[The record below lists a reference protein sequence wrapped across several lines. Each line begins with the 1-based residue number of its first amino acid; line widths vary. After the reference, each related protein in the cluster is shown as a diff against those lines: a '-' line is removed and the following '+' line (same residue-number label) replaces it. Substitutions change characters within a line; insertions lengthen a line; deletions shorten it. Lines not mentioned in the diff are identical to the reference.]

1 MRHRARA
8 FRLEIP
14 ACLGDYAETN
24 RRRYAQ
30 EQHMLARPAE
40 RIKQLLSVLDR
51 GLAYW
56 LPILLLLLAALARV
70 AVPDVLDRL
79 SHLAFDLYQRED
91 PRDASDMP
99 VRIVD
104 IDDHS
109 LKTVGQWPWPRG
121 TIAQLVDKLREA
133 GAAVVVFDVLF
144 SEPDRTSPKLL
155 LPLLSS
161 NGVSETAAEQLLA
174 QVRDPDEVLAQA
186 IAKMPVVL
194 GFALTEKGG
203 TNNLVTKGGFS
214 FAGAA
219 GADPLIGTDHFP
231 EVVADLPVLQQA
243 AAGNGAVN
251 PHLDWDS
258 VLRRVPL
265 VFRLGADRA
274 VPSLAAEALRL
285 AVDAHGYIGKAAG
298 ANGEDSYGVNTG
310 LNAVKIGPF
319 VVPTD
324 GGGMVWLHYARS
336 EPSLYIPASD
346 ILKGK
351 FDPEKIKDNIVLIG
365 ASAKGLQ
372 DLHPTP
378 LSPDTPGTEI
388 HAQLIEQVLQ
398 GSYLARPDWAPGAEA
413 IFTLVIGL
421 ILVAAIPR
429 TSALL
434 SGAIGL
440 VSIAIAMAASWYA
453 FTGARMLF
461 DPVYPMVVLGVVY
474 IGTTLLSHRQTE
486 RRQRE
491 IRQAFSRYMSPHMV
505 AELAKHPE
513 KLKLGGEIKLITIMF
528 CDIRGFTTL
537 SEGLSA
543 GELGQLINDFLT
555 PMTEIITEH
564 QGTID
569 KYIGDCIMAFW
580 NAPLDDPDHAK
591 NAVSAAQAMRRKLV
605 ELNEEWGKAG
615 RRQIHIGIGV
625 NTGECCVGNFGSQQ
639 RFDYS
644 LLGDPVNLSSR
655 LEGLTKQYGVDLV
668 IGEDTAELLDDPS
681 LIELDLVAVKGKSR
695 AVRIYTILEH
705 PIETVQFNAQHGA
718 LLAAYRRRDWN
729 TALSMLED
737 ETLRAEPGM
746 AAVYDVFRDRIEQ
759 LQTDSP
765 PEDWDGVYVAHEK

>member
-1 MRHRARA
+1 
-8 FRLEIP
+8 
-14 ACLGDYAETN
+14 
-24 RRRYAQ
+24 
-30 EQHMLARPAE
+30 MLARPAV
-40 RIKQLLSVLDR
+40 RIKELLTFLDR

-56 LPILLLLLAALARV
+56 LPILLLLVAALARV
-70 AVPDVLDRL
+70 VVPGVLDRL
-79 SHLAFDLYQRED
+79 SPLAFDMYQREA
-91 PRDASDMP
+91 PRDATDLP

-104 IDDHS
+104 IDDAS
-109 LKTVGQWPWPRG
+109 LKQIGQWPWPRG

-133 GAAVVVFDVLF
+133 GAAVVVFDALF

-161 NGVSETAAEQLLA
+161 NGLSPDAAAQLLA
-174 QVRDPDEVLAQA
+174 QVRDPDDVLAQA
-186 IAKMPVVL
+186 IAKVPTVL
-194 GFALTEKGG
+194 GFALTERGG
-203 TNNLVTKGGFS
+203 TNNLANKAGFS
-214 FAGAA
+214 IAGSA
-219 GADPLIGTDHFP
+219 GEDPLIFADHFA
-231 EVVADLPVLQQA
+231 EVVADLPVLQKA
-243 AAGNGAVN
+243 AAGEGAVN
-251 PHLDWDS
+251 PHLDWDN

-265 VFRLGADRA
+265 VLRLGKDRP

-285 AVDAHGYIGKAAG
+285 AVGAHSYIAKAAG
-298 ANGEDSYGVNTG
+298 ANGEASYGVNTG
-310 LNAVKIGPF
+310 LNAIKIGPF
-319 VVPTD
+319 VIPTD

-336 EPSLYIPASD
+336 EPGLFISAED
-346 ILKGK
+346 ILSGK
-351 FDPEKIKDNIVLIG
+351 FDAEKIKDNIVLIG

-372 DLHPTP
+372 DLHATP
-378 LSPDTPGTEI
+378 LAPDTPGTEI
-388 HAQLIEQVLQ
+388 HAQLIQQVLQ
-398 GSYLARPDWAPGAEA
+398 GSYLTRPDWAPGAEA
-413 IFTLVIGL
+413 VFTLIIGL

-434 SGAIGL
+434 SGAVGL
-440 VSIAIAMAASWYA
+440 VAIVAAVAASWYA
-453 FTGARMLF
+453 FTGARLLF
-461 DPVYPMVVLGVVY
+461 DPVYPIVVLGFVY
-474 IGTTLLSHRQTE
+474 VGTTLLSHRQTE

-537 SEGLSA
+537 SEGLTA
-543 GELGQLINDFLT
+543 AELGHLINDFLT
-555 PMTEIITEH
+555 PMTEIITQH

-591 NAVSAAQAMRRKLV
+591 NAVEAAQAMRQRLI
-605 ELNEEWGKAG
+605 ELNEEWAAAG
-615 RRQIHIGIGV
+615 RRQLHIGIGI

-668 IGEDTAELLDDPS
+668 IGEDTAALVDDPN
-681 LIELDLVAVKGKSR
+681 LVELDLVAVKGKTR
-695 AVRIYTILEH
+695 AVRIYTIPMH
-705 PIETVQFNAQHGA
+705 PIDTVQFNANHA
-718 LLAAYRRRDWN
+718 ELLAAYRRRDWN
-729 TALSMLED
+729 AALGMLDD
-737 ETLRAEPGM
+737 ETLRAEPDL
-746 AAVYDVFRDRIEQ
+746 APVYDLFRERIAQ
-759 LQTDSP
+759 LRTDSL

>member
-1 MRHRARA
+1 
-8 FRLEIP
+8 
-14 ACLGDYAETN
+14 
-24 RRRYAQ
+24 
-30 EQHMLARPAE
+30 MLARPAV
-40 RIKQLLSVLDR
+40 RIKELLTFLDR

-56 LPILLLLLAALARV
+56 LPILLLLIAAFAKV
-70 AVPDVLDRL
+70 AAPGVLDRL
-79 SHLAFDLYQRED
+79 SHLAFDIYQREA
-91 PRDASDMP
+91 PRDATDLP
-99 VRIVD
+99 VRIID
-104 IDDHS
+104 IDDAS
-109 LKTVGQWPWPRG
+109 LKQIGQWPWPRG
-121 TIAQLVDKLREA
+121 VIAQMVDKLREA

-161 NGVSETAAEQLLA
+161 NGLSEDAAEQLLA
-174 QVRDPDEVLAQA
+174 RVRDPDDALAEA
-186 IAKMPVVL
+186 IARVPTVL

-203 TNNLVTKGGFS
+203 TDNLLTKGGFS
-214 FAGAA
+214 FVGGAGE
-219 GADPLIGTDHFP
+219 DPLIRTDHFP
-231 EVVADLPVLQQA
+231 EVVADLPVLQKA
-243 AAGNGAVN
+243 AAGEGGVN
-251 PHLDWDS
+251 PHLDGDN

-265 VFRLGADRA
+265 VFRLGKDRA

-285 AVDAHGYIGKAAG
+285 AVDAHGYIAKAAG
-298 ANGEDSYGVNTG
+298 ANGEASYGVNTG

-324 GGGMVWLHYARS
+324 GAGMVWLHYSRS
-336 EPSLYIPASD
+336 DASLYIPAVD
-346 ILKGK
+346 ILTGK
-351 FDPEKIKDNIVLIG
+351 FDQDKVKDNIVLVG

-398 GSYLARPDWAPGAEA
+398 GSYLTRPDWAPGAEA
-413 IFTLVIGL
+413 VFTLVIGL

-429 TSALL
+429 TSALS

-440 VSIAIAMAASWYA
+440 VSIIAAVAASWYA

-461 DPVYPMVVLGVVY
+461 DPVYPMVVLGTVY
-474 IGTTLLSHRQTE
+474 FGTTLLSHRQTE

-555 PMTEIITEH
+555 PMTEIITQH

-591 NAVSAAQAMRRKLV
+591 NAVTAAHAMRQRLV
-605 ELNEEWGKAG
+605 ELNEQWGKEG
-615 RRQIHIGIGV
+615 RRQIHIGIGI

-668 IGEDTAELLDDPS
+668 IGEETAELLDDPT

-695 AVRIYTILEH
+695 AVRIYTILSH
-705 PIETVQFNAQHGA
+705 PIEAAQFNAHHGE

-729 TALSMLED
+729 AALSMLDD
-737 ETLRAEPGM
+737 ERLRAEPGM
-746 AAVYDVFRDRIEQ
+746 AAVYDVFRERIAQ
-759 LQTDSP
+759 LQADSL

>member
-1 MRHRARA
+1 
-8 FRLEIP
+8 
-14 ACLGDYAETN
+14 
-24 RRRYAQ
+24 
-30 EQHMLARPAE
+30 MLARPAGRLKE
-40 RIKQLLSVLDR
+40 LLTFLDR

-56 LPILLLLLAALARV
+56 LPILLLLIAALARV
-70 AVPDVLDRL
+70 VVPDELDRL
-79 SHLAFDLYQRED
+79 SHLAFDLYQREA
-91 PRDASDMP
+91 PRDASDLP

-104 IDDHS
+104 VDDHS
-109 LKTVGQWPWPRG
+109 LKQVGQWPWPRG
-121 TIAQLVDKLREA
+121 IIAQMLDRLREA

-144 SEPDRTSPKLL
+144 PEPDRTSPQLL

-161 NGVSETAAEQLLA
+161 NGVSEEAAGQLLSK
-174 QVRDPDEVLAQA
+174 VRDPDEVLAQA
-186 IAKMPVVL
+186 LAKVPSVL

-203 TNNLVTKGGFS
+203 TNNLINKAGFS
-214 FAGAA
+214 FAAAA
-219 GADPLIGTDHFP
+219 GADPLIRTDHFP
-231 EVVADLPVLQQA
+231 EVVADLPVLQKA
-243 AAGNGAVN
+243 AAGEGAVN
-251 PHLDWDS
+251 PHLDGDS

-265 VFRLGADRA
+265 VYRLGKDRP

-285 AVDAHGYIGKAAG
+285 AAGAHSYIAKGAG
-298 ANGEDSYGVNTG
+298 ANGEASYGVNTG

-324 GGGMVWLHYARS
+324 GAGMVWLHYSRTD
-336 EPSLYIPASD
+336 PSLYISATD
-346 ILKGK
+346 ILSGN

-378 LSPDTPGTEI
+378 LAPDTPGTEI

-398 GSYLARPDWAPGAEA
+398 GSYLDRPDWAPGAEA
-413 IFTLVIGL
+413 FFTLVIGL
-421 ILVAAIPR
+421 VLVVAIPR
-429 TSALL
+429 TSASL
-434 SGAIGL
+434 SGAVGL
-440 VSIAIAMAASWYA
+440 VAVIAAVAASWYA
-453 FTGARMLF
+453 FTGARLLF
-461 DPVYPMVVLGVVY
+461 DPVYPITVLGIVY
-474 IGTTLLSHRQTE
+474 VGTTLLSHRQTE

-537 SEGLSA
+537 SEGLTA
-543 GELGQLINDFLT
+543 QELGHLINDFLT
-555 PMTEIITEH
+555 PMTEIITGH

-591 NAVSAAQAMRRKLV
+591 NAVAAAHDMRKRLV
-605 ELNEEWGKAG
+605 ELNKEWAAAG
-615 RRQIHIGIGV
+615 RRQIHIGIGI

-668 IGEDTAELLDDPS
+668 IGEDTAELLGEDPN

-695 AVRIYTILEH
+695 AVRIYTILSH
-705 PIETVQFNAQHGA
+705 PVETAQFNARHAALLEAYRQRDWHGA
-718 LLAAYRRRDWN
+718 LG
-729 TALSMLED
+729 MLED
-737 ETLRAEPGM
+737 ATLRAEPGM
-746 AAVYDVFRDRIEQ
+746 AAVYDVFRERITQ
-759 LQTDSP
+759 LQADSL

>member
-1 MRHRARA
+1 
-8 FRLEIP
+8 
-14 ACLGDYAETN
+14 
-24 RRRYAQ
+24 
-30 EQHMLARPAE
+30 MLARPAV
-40 RIKQLLSVLDR
+40 RIKEVLTFLDR

-56 LPILLLLLAALARV
+56 LPILLLLIAALARV
-70 AVPDVLDRL
+70 VIPDVLDRL
-79 SHLAFDLYQRED
+79 SYLAFDIYQRED
-91 PRDASDMP
+91 PRDASDLP
-99 VRIVD
+99 VRIID
-104 IDDHS
+104 IDDAS
-109 LKTVGQWPWPRG
+109 LKQVGQWPWPRG
-121 TIAQLVDKLREA
+121 VIAQMVDKLRDA

-144 SEPDRTSPKLL
+144 SEPDRTSPQLL

-161 NGVSETAAEQLLA
+161 NGVEAEAAEQLLSR
-174 QVRDPDEVLAQA
+174 VRDPDEVLAQA
-186 IAKMPVVL
+186 ISKVPTVL
-194 GFALTEKGG
+194 GFAMTEKGG
-203 TNNLVTKGGFS
+203 TNNLVPKAGFS
-214 FAGAA
+214 FAGAS
-219 GADPLIGTDHFP
+219 GMDPLIRTDHFP
-231 EVVADLPVLQQA
+231 EAVADLTLLQQA

-251 PHLDWDS
+251 PHLDGDS
-258 VLRRVPL
+258 VLRRVPM
-265 VFRLGADRA
+265 VYRLGKDQA

-285 AVDAHGYIGKAAG
+285 AAGARGYIAKAAG
-298 ANGEDSYGVNTG
+298 ANGEASYGVNTG
-310 LNAVKIGPF
+310 LNAIKIGNW

-324 GGGMVWLHYARS
+324 GAGMVWLHYSRS
-336 EPSLYIPASD
+336 DPSLYIPAGD
-346 ILKGK
+346 ILSGK
-351 FDPEKIKDNIVLIG
+351 FDPDKIEGNIVLIG

-378 LSPDTPGTEI
+378 LQPDTPGTEI

-413 IFTLVIGL
+413 IFTLIVGL

-429 TSALL
+429 TNALS

-440 VSIAIAMAASWYA
+440 VAILGAVAASWYA
-453 FTGARMLF
+453 FTHARMLF
-461 DPVYPMVVLGVVY
+461 DPVYAMVVLGVVY
-474 IGTTLLSHRQTE
+474 FGTTLLSHRQTE

-505 AELAKHPE
+505 AELARHPE

-555 PMTEIITEH
+555 PMTEVITNH

-580 NAPLDDPDHAK
+580 NAPLDDPDQAK
-591 NAVSAAQAMRRKLV
+591 NAVAAANEMRKRLIG
-605 ELNEEWGKAG
+605 LNKEWAAAG
-615 RRQIHIGIGV
+615 RRQIHIGIGI

-655 LEGLTKQYGVDLV
+655 LEGLTKQYGVDFI
-668 IGEDTAELLDDPS
+668 IGEETAELLDDDPR
-681 LIELDLVAVKGKSR
+681 LIELDLVAVKGKSK
-695 AVRIYTILEH
+695 AVRIYTMLSEPVEQAEFTAH
-705 PIETVQFNAQHGA
+705 HDS

-729 TALSMLED
+729 AALGMLD
-737 ETLRAEPGM
+737 DPALRREPGM
-746 AAVYDVFRDRIEQ
+746 AGVYDVFRDRIAQ
-759 LQTDSP
+759 LQVDSP